1 MPHDDEELIIQ
12 ELCEAAIPLFRVVVE
27 LKNRA
32 RAIGYDMDPAIE
44 VTAPLFGDGQ
54 LVFKGV
60 HLTRVITVKAK
71 P

>member
-1 MPHDDEELIIQ
+1 MPHDDEELIKD
-12 ELCEAAIPLFRVVVE
+12 LSEAALPLFWRVVE

-32 RAIGYDMDPAIE
+32 RAAGYDMDPAIE

-54 LVFKGV
+54 LVFKGI
-60 HLTRVITVKAK
+60 HLTRVITVRAK